1 MPEGPEIRRAADN
14 LEAVIK
20 GKPLTDVW
28 FAFPQLKSYQSRL
41 IGQHVTHVET
51 RGKAL
56 LTHFSNDLTLY
67 SHNQLYGVWRV
78 VDTGEEP
85 QTTRVLRVKLQTA
98 DKTILLYSASDIEM
112 LTPEQLTTHP
122 FLQRVGPDVLDPNLT
137 PEVVKER
144 LLSPRFRNRQFA
156 GLLLD
161 QAFLAG
167 LGNYLRVEILWQV
180 GLTGNHKAKDL
191 NAAQLDALAHALL
204 DTPRLSYATRARW
217 MKTNIMGRC
226 FALRFFIVMANL
238 ANAVA
243 ASLRKPRCHRAR
255 FTGAQA
261 ASTRPNASA
270 HRLK

>member
-1 MPEGPEIRRAADN
+1 MPEGLEIRRAADN
-14 LEAVIK
+14 LEAAIK

-112 LTPEQLTTHP
+112 LTRTTDHASV
-122 FLQRVGPDVLDPNLT
+122 FTTRWS
-137 PEVVKER
+137 R
-144 LLSPRFRNRQFA
+144 CA
-156 GLLLD
+156 GSESD
-161 QAFLAG
+161 AG
-167 LGNYLRVEILWQV
+167 GGKGTI
-180 GLTGNHKAKDL
+180 
-191 NAAQLDALAHALL
+191 
-204 DTPRLSYATRARW
+204 
-217 MKTNIMGRC
+217 I
-226 FALRFFIVMANL
+226 
-238 ANAVA
+238 VA
-243 ASLRKPRCHRAR
+243 ALS
-255 FTGAQA
+255 
-261 ASTRPNASA
+261 
-270 HRLK
+270 